1 VTIPPYEPDGSLPP
15 TPAEGVTAKDLMA
28 RYGVSKQTL
37 YTRIKTI
44 EISGTKRGKQVFFN
58 PVEVHQLDAAHDA
71 LGKGYG
77 LNDLKDQAVSFDGS
91 DVPVDVSTT
100 SMGSTPDPNLQQM
113 ELALRP
119 DQTQMATALAAVVL
133 KAVEAGT
140 PSQAQIEASRDP
152 LRPYRMLRESA
163 QEKYQLSSQSVR
175 EILGLSQS
183 TIHSWGRE
191 VRRNGFL
198 IKRVGPGRWRVYEE
212 EEEEQAA

>member
-1 VTIPPYEPDGSLPP
+1 MTIPPYEPDGSLPP
-15 TPAEGVTAKDLMA
+15 IPVDGVTAKDLLD

-37 YTRIKTI
+37 YTRIKAI
-44 EISGTKRGKQVFFN
+44 EISGTKRGKQVFFS
-58 PVEVHQLDAAHDA
+58 PIEVHQLDAAHDA

-77 LNDLKDQAVSFDGS
+77 LNDLKDQAGSFDSS
-91 DVPVDVSTT
+91 DMDVDVASTPV
-100 SMGSTPDPNLQQM
+100 GSTPDTNLHQM

-140 PSQAQIEASRDP
+140 PTQAQIEASKDP

-163 QEKYQLSSQSVR
+163 EEKYQLSSQSVR

-183 TIHSWGRE
+183 TINSWGPE

-198 IKRVGPGRWRVYEE
+198 LKRVGPGRWRVF
-212 EEEEQAA
+212 EEQEDMAA

>member
-1 VTIPPYEPDGSLPP
+1 MTIPPYEPDGSLPP
-15 TPAEGVTAKDLMA
+15 IPVDGVTAKDLLD

-37 YTRIKTI
+37 YTRIKAI
-44 EISGTKRGKQVFFN
+44 EISGTKRGKQVFFS

-77 LNDLKDQAVSFDGS
+77 LNDLKDQAGSFDGS
-91 DVPVDVSTT
+91 DMDVDVASTPV
-100 SMGSTPDPNLQQM
+100 GSTPDPNLHQM

-140 PSQAQIEASRDP
+140 PTQAQIEASKDP

-183 TIHSWGRE
+183 TINSWGPE

-198 IKRVGPGRWRVYEE
+198 LKRVGPGRWRVFEE
-212 EEEEQAA
+212 EEDMAA

>member
-1 VTIPPYEPDGSLPP
+1 MTIPPYEPDGSLPP
-15 TPAEGVTAKDLMA
+15 IPVDGVTAKDLLD

-37 YTRIKTI
+37 YTRIKAI
-44 EISGTKRGKQVFFN
+44 EISGTKRGKQVFFS

-77 LNDLKDQAVSFDGS
+77 LNDLKDQAGSFDSS
-91 DVPVDVSTT
+91 DMDVDVASTPV
-100 SMGSTPDPNLQQM
+100 GSTPDTNLHQM

-140 PSQAQIEASRDP
+140 PTQAQIEASKDP

-163 QEKYQLSSQSVR
+163 EEKYQLSSQSVR

-183 TIHSWGRE
+183 TINSWGPE

-198 IKRVGPGRWRVYEE
+198 LKRVGPGRWRVF
-212 EEEEQAA
+212 EEQEDMAA